1 MDNVVSDTFSYL
13 STAADDLLAEGSG
26 GLEQLHN
33 YSTLDMIHKIN
44 TPPDNY
50 TPNKISTDGKNL
62 EDLQK
67 EREYELQG
75 GA

>member
-1 MDNVVSDTFSYL
+1 
-13 STAADDLLAEGSG
+13 
-26 GLEQLHN
+26 
-33 YSTLDMIHKIN
+33 MIHKIN

-75 GA
+75 GT